1 MDIVTHMLIGATV
14 AQLPKQST
22 QSQSIAT
29 LTWQSRATI
38 GAFSAIFPD
47 IDYIL
52 FFWNPLEFLANWH
65 RAETHSLLLSPLW
78 AWLLSLVWQ
87 RYYHR
92 YQDIKLLFKLS
103 LAGILSHIISDSFTV
118 FGTKW
123 FAPFSDYQVSWDLLF
138 VVDGYLTL
146 TTLAALV
153 LLIYWRDNSYRI
165 FSLALPLGYLA
176 LMLLIKQNAT
186 EQTSARA
193 LNVANPPPP
202 KILLPQPFS
211 PFYWQVIEPT
221 DSGFNQA
228 YLKLAN
234 DVIAIKASEL
244 MGQESYQDS
253 FQLAH
258 QLSWNSYSVAPKD
271 SHLQQEANQ
280 VWHHQKFSAFRQFAK
295 YPVFYDYTKSSSR
308 TCVWFSDLRYHWP
321 NIIPSFR
328 IGMCREA
335 GAFWKLYR
343 KKYFSSEQIEIID
356 R

>member
-1 MDIVTHMLIGATV
+1 MDIVTHMLIGAAV
-14 AQLPKQST
+14 AQLPEQST

-29 LTWQSRATI
+29 LSWQSRAII
-38 GAFSAIFPD
+38 GAFAAIFPD

-78 AWLLSLVWQ
+78 AWLLSLLWQ

-92 YQDIKLLFKLS
+92 HQDIMVLFWIS

-123 FAPFSDYQVSWDLLF
+123 FAPFSDYKVSWDLLF
-138 VVDGYLTL
+138 VVDGYFTL
-146 TTLAALV
+146 TSLIALI
-153 LLIYWRDNSYRI
+153 LLIYMRSNSYRI

-176 LMLLIKQNAT
+176 VILIIKQNASNQIT
-186 EQTSARA
+186 AQQLDIT
-193 LNVANPPPP
+193 NPPSQ
-202 KILLPQPFS
+202 KYLLPQPFS

-221 DSGFNQA
+221 DTGFNQA

-234 DVIAIKASEL
+234 DVIAIKVSGL
-244 MGQESYQDS
+244 MGQKSYQHS
-253 FQLAH
+253 FQLSH
-258 QLSWNSYSVAPKD
+258 QLNWNRYYVAPKGD
-271 SHLQQEANQ
+271 SLQQDANQ
-280 VWHHQKFSAFRQFAK
+280 VWQHKKFSAFRKFAK
-295 YPVFYDYTKSSSR
+295 YPVFYDYNKSSIS

-328 IGMCREA
+328 IGMCKKE
-335 GAFWKLYR
+335 GSPWKLYR
-343 KKYFSSEQIEIID
+343 KKYFSSEHVEIID